1 MEAQKKEMI
10 SIFKAIAD
18 ESRINILTLL
28 TKGESCAGAL
38 LENLPLTQPTLS
50 HHMKVL
56 CEAGIVRARKEG
68 TWVYYTIDP
77 AIRLRIDGYLDNIL
91 GAEE

>member
-1 MEAQKKEMI
+1 MDAQKKEMI
-10 SIFKAIAD
+10 SVFKAIAD
-18 ESRINILTLL
+18 DSRISILRLL
-28 TKGESCAGAL
+28 TAGESCAGSL

-56 CEAGIVRARKEG
+56 CESGLVRSRKEG

-77 AIRLRIDGYLDNIL
+77 AAKKRLDGYLDTIL
-91 GAEE
+91 GTEK